1 MDATACLLE
10 EFGIPDIYIPALDLI
25 VEVKLLSSIWS
36 RPSRLDGVA
45 QQSLRYSEI
54 SPTVIVSLDGEPK
67 NWADKKEV
75 SPWFTPEQL
84 FDFLEERRANLDH
97 E

>member
-1 MDATACLLE
+1 MGLNIERWTYLQEL
-10 EFGIPDIYIPALDLI
+10 GIPDIYIPALDLI
-25 VEVKLLSSIWS
+25 IEVKLLSTIW
-36 RPSRLDGVA
+36 GIGHVIE
-45 QQSLRYSEI
+45 QSLRYSEM